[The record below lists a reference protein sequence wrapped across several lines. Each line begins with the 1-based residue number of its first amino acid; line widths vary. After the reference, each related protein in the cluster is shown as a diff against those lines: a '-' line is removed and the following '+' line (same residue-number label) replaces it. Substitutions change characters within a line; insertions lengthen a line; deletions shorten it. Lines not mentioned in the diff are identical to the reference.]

1 MQSAWVGLLAIIL
14 GTTLTQANPEL
25 EVCNVM
31 DQLRIEPTSDLV
43 PRVAVADTE
52 FIYSITTGGRLLVI
66 DHESLQIVSDT
77 TLENINPSAITA
89 RGGYLYVLSVSSPL
103 RLVTIDVRDPT
114 SPTLTSSLPLS
125 QQAELAWTDH
135 SLVLMSRATSSPRT
149 VFVDV
154 ADPASPAV
162 SATVVQ
168 SGRIF
173 AAVSR
178 GNFIFAS
185 LGNSQ
190 EFMVYESSV
199 PGLLIP
205 RQTFMPFSTTG
216 ARLTVSAM
224 ERVGDRLYIGVTGP
238 EPGVWILDIS
248 RPTVPV
254 LTGIILEGV
263 SVNAIRL
270 SEVRLFINTTGTN
283 GGIRVFETADPDAPT
298 QIADLRGLMQT
309 DRFGAGG
316 PLVVGASSVQQLLV
330 LGLDICDTC
339 RPDLAAPFG
348 QLDFFDVG
356 SFVNAY
362 AAMQD
367 SADLAAPFGV
377 WDFFDVA
384 TFISLFNTGCSES
397 DE

>member
-1 MQSAWVGLLAIIL
+1 MQSAWVGLLTLIL
-14 GTTLTQANPEL
+14 GTAFAQANPEV

-31 DQLRIEPTSDLV
+31 DQLRIEPTLELL
-43 PRVAVADTE
+43 PRVVVADTE
-52 FIYSITTGGRLLVI
+52 LIYSITTGGRLMVI
-66 DHESLQIVSDT
+66 DPASLRIVSDT
-77 TLENINPSAITA
+77 TLDNVNPSSVTIHD
-89 RGGYLYVLSVSSPL
+89 GYLYALSVSSPL

-114 SPTLTSSLPLS
+114 SPILTSSLPLS

-135 SLVLMSRATSSPRT
+135 SLVLMSRATSSPQT
-149 VFVDV
+149 VFVDTV
-154 ADPASPAV
+154 DPASPSV
-162 SATVVQ
+162 SATAVPF
-168 SGRIF
+168 GRTL
-173 AAVSR
+173 AAASR

-185 LGNSQ
+185 LGGSLG
-190 EFMVYESSV
+190 FVVYESSE
-199 PGLLIP
+199 PGVLLP
-205 RQTFMPFSTTG
+205 RQTFLPLSTTG
-216 ARLTVSAM
+216 VRLTVSAM
-224 ERVGDRLYIGVTGP
+224 ERVGDRLYISVTGP

-254 LTGIILEGV
+254 LMGTILQGV
-263 SVNAIRL
+263 SVNAICF
-270 SEVRLFINTTGTN
+270 SEGRLFINTTGTN

-309 DRFGAGG
+309 DRFGVGG
-316 PLVVGASSVQQLLV
+316 PLVVGASSAQQLLV

-384 TFISLFNTGCSES
+384 TFISLFNAGCTES